1 LNVVQPIRDP
11 AKVAAIEGDLAARNP
26 RDCLL
31 FVAGTNTALRISDL
45 LQLRAG
51 DVRRKA
57 QNGADVARQYIEV
70 KEKKTGKKRFITMT
84 PKLKRALLEYVGGL
98 DDRVFLF
105 RSRQGGNRP
114 MSRTRAYQVL
124 REVAQRHG
132 VEHIGTHTLRK
143 TFGYHFY
150 KQTGDVALL
159 QRILNHSSPA
169 ITLRYIGI
177 EQDQIDA
184 AMRRFVIQE

>member
-1 LNVVQPIRDP
+1 
-11 AKVAAIEGDLAARNP
+11 
-26 RDCLL
+26 
-31 FVAGTNTALRISDL
+31 
-45 LQLRAG
+45 
-51 DVRRKA
+51 
-57 QNGADVARQYIEV
+57 
-70 KEKKTGKKRFITMT
+70 
-84 PKLKRALLEYVGGL
+84 LEYVGGL